1 MEEAVWNLE
10 NGKEY
15 VGERD
20 EGVLGEGYY
29 STMWQVLVSA
39 FTPCCWVQEC
49 CQVSNGNNN
58 NNKGDLYKHCSMHFA
73 KKGKYIQKDATVM
86 RQLWTQTKTYQHTNR
101 MTITIL

>member
-39 FTPCCWVQEC
+39 GGARFIYSLLLGSGMLPSQ
-49 CQVSNGNNN
+49 
-58 NNKGDLYKHCSMHFA
+58 
-73 KKGKYIQKDATVM
+73 
-86 RQLWTQTKTYQHTNR
+86 
-101 MTITIL
+101 